1 MKKILFILWSISL
14 VIASVSIFPSTSLAA
29 DSEEIIII
37 DDERDGSPIIIGDEN
52 FDPDIYIEKEEGNIS
67 KPQENK
73 TSVNQETLINSNLDT
88 DNTIVEGGNEKAIN
102 PLATKENKARG
113 TVIENVN
120 RNGQDITP
128 KAISIAKAVE
138 EENPK
143 KNPNGDTAT
152 IINDPKNQPEIIPS
166 KESKEIDVRQFL
178 TFKTKSG
185 KTFYLI
191 VDHDKNTQNVQL
203 LTEVGEQDLLNMIE
217 GEKQVVNKPAEE
229 VKNIEELQEEKEAQE
244 QAEKEAEL
252 EVVEEEKKNSSPI
265 FFIAV
270 LLVVGVAGYYF
281 KIYKPK
287 QEETYFDE
295 DDYDDDYDDS
305 FDEYFEDDLEDEY
318 EEEIEN
324 VDENFEENNK

>member
-1 MKKILFILWSISL
+1 MKKILFILCSISL

-52 FDPDIYIEKEEGNIS
+52 YDPDIYIEKEEGDIL

-73 TSVNQETLINSNLDT
+73 TSGNQDILINSSSDT
-88 DNTIVEGGNEKAIN
+88 DNTLVEGGNEKGIN

-113 TVIENVN
+113 TVMENVN

-128 KAISIAKAVE
+128 KAISVAKAVE

-143 KNPNGDTAT
+143 KNPNGDTTT

-166 KESKEIDVRQFL
+166 EESKEIDVRQFL
-178 TFKTKSG
+178 TFQTKSG

-203 LTEVGEQDLLNMIE
+203 LIEVGEQDLLNMVE
-217 GEKQVVNKPAEE
+217 GEKQVVNKT
-229 VKNIEELQEEKEAQE
+229 VGDSKTIEELQKEREAQE
-244 QAEKEAEL
+244 QVEKEAEL
-252 EVVEEEKKNSSPI
+252 EVVEEGKKNSSPI

-295 DDYDDDYDDS
+295 DDYDDYDDS
-305 FDEYFEDDLEDEY
+305 FDEYFEDDLEEEY
-318 EEEIEN
+318 IEDTEN
-324 VDENFEENNK
+324 MDENE

>member
-29 DSEEIIII
+29 DSEDISII
-37 DDERDGSPIIIGDEN
+37 DEEREGSSIIIGDEN

-73 TSVNQETLINSNLDT
+73 PSLNQETLVNSNLDA
-88 DNTIVEGGNEKAIN
+88 DKTIVEGGNEKAIN

-143 KNPNGDTAT
+143 KNPNEDTAT

-217 GEKQVVNKPAEE
+217 GEKQVVNKPVEDA
-229 VKNIEELQEEKEAQE
+229 KTIEELQEEREAQE

-252 EVVEEEKKNSSPI
+252 EVVEVEKKNSSPI

-295 DDYDDDYDDS
+295 YDYDDDS

>member
-1 MKKILFILWSISL
+1 MKKILFVLCSISL
-14 VIASVSIFPSTSLAA
+14 AIVLVSIFPSTSLAA
-29 DSEEIIII
+29 DSEDISFI
-37 DDERDGSPIIIGDEN
+37 DEEREGSSIIIGDEN
-52 FDPDIYIEKEEGNIS
+52 FDPEIYIEKEDGNIS

-73 TSVNQETLINSNLDT
+73 PSLNQETLVNSNLDA
-88 DNTIVEGGNEKAIN
+88 DKTIVEGGNEKAIN

-128 KAISIAKAVE
+128 KAISVAKAVE

-166 KESKEIDVRQFL
+166 EESKEIDVRQFL
-178 TFKTKSG
+178 TFQTKSG

-217 GEKQVVNKPAEE
+217 GEKQVVNKPVEDA
-229 VKNIEELQEEKEAQE
+229 KTIEELQEEREAQE
-244 QAEKEAEL
+244 QVEKDAEL
-252 EVVEEEKKNSSPI
+252 EVVEEEKKKTSPI
-265 FFIAV
+265 FFIVV

-295 DDYDDDYDDS
+295 DDYDDYDDS
-305 FDEYFEDDLEDEY
+305 FDEYFEDDLEEEY
-318 EEEIEN
+318 IEDTEN
-324 VDENFEENNK
+324 MDENEQLRG

>member
-29 DSEEIIII
+29 DSEDISII
-37 DDERDGSPIIIGDEN
+37 DEEREGSSIIIGDEN

-73 TSVNQETLINSNLDT
+73 PSLNQETLVNSNLDA
-88 DNTIVEGGNEKAIN
+88 DKTIVEGGNEKAIN

-217 GEKQVVNKPAEE
+217 GEKQVVNKPVEDA
-229 VKNIEELQEEKEAQE
+229 KTIEELQEEREAQE
-244 QAEKEAEL
+244 QAEKEVEL
-252 EVVEEEKKNSSPI
+252 EVVEEEKKKTSPI

-287 QEETYFDE
+287 QEESYFD

-305 FDEYFEDDLEDEY
+305 FDEYFEDDLDEEY
-318 EEEIEN
+318 IEEIEN
-324 VDENFEENNK
+324 LDEEE

>member
-1 MKKILFILWSISL
+1 MKKILFVLCFISL
-14 VIASVSIFPSTSLAA
+14 VITLVSIFPFTSLAA
-29 DSEEIIII
+29 ESEDISII
-37 DDERDGSPIIIGDEN
+37 DEEREGSSIIIGDEN
-52 FDPDIYIEKEEGNIS
+52 FDPEIYIEKEEGNIS

-73 TSVNQETLINSNLDT
+73 PSLNQETLVNSNLDA
-88 DNTIVEGGNEKAIN
+88 DKTIVEGGNEKAIN

-128 KAISIAKAVE
+128 KAISVAKAVE

-143 KNPNGDTAT
+143 KNPNGDIAT
-152 IINDPKNQPEIIPS
+152 IINDHKNQPEIIPS
-166 KESKEIDVRQFL
+166 EESKEIDVRQFL
-178 TFKTKSG
+178 TFQTKSG

-191 VDHDKNTQNVQL
+191 VDHKKNTQNVQL

-217 GEKQVVNKPAEE
+217 GEKQVVNKPVEE
-229 VKNIEELQEEKEAQE
+229 VKTIEELQEEREAQE
-244 QAEKEAEL
+244 QAEKDAEM
-252 EVVEEEKKNSSPI
+252 EVVEEKKKNSSPI

-287 QEETYFDE
+287 QEELYFDE

-305 FDEYFEDDLEDEY
+305 FDEYFEDDLEEEY
-318 EEEIEN
+318 EEDIEN
-324 VDENFEENNK
+324 KDEEE